1 MATIAAARI
10 PSIKDGTSTASIA
23 NPAAHA
29 KWKCIHVGMRAIE
42 CFAACHRDSWQGVG
56 YNKFFKE
63 CKMLERAINAMHE
76 ATTMTNTIGVPAG
89 VGIESIAHVATDTR
103 SKAIAMAA
111 MRLRTRSNGPST
123 IAFMYRRIAGFNHEM
138 ATIIAAAFASQSSM
152 EPIHGT
158 KNAIVDWI
166 NCTVSED
173 RNKTAMNGSTHV
185 TTTPMLFF
193 LESVTNSDDAILLCF
208 SCSCWT
214 SVAYA

>member
-29 KWKCIHVGMRAIE
+29 TWKCIHVGMRAIE
-42 CFAACHRDSWQGVG
+42 CFAACHRDSWHGVG

-63 CKMLERAINAMHE
+63 GKMLARKINAMHE

-89 VGIESIAHVATDTR
+89 AGIASIAHVATDTR
-103 SKAIAMAA
+103 SKAMAMAA
-111 MRLRTRSNGPST
+111 MRLRTHSNGPST
-123 IAFMYRRIAGFNHEM
+123 VAFMYRRIAGFIHEI
-138 ATIIAAAFASQSSM
+138 ATMIAAALASQTSK

-158 KNAIVDWI
+158 KIAIVDSI

-173 RNKTAMNGSTHV
+173 RNKTAMNGSTHM
-185 TTTPMLFF
+185 TTTPMHFF
-193 LESVTNSDDAILLCF
+193 LESVTNSDAAILLCF

-214 SVAYA
+214 SEVYA